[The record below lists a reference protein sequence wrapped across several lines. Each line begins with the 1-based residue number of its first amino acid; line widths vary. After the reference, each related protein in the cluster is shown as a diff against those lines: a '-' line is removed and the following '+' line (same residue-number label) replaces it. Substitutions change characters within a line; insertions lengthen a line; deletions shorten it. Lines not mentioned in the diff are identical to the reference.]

1 MDGLVIDPKEE
12 LVMKLL
18 HYFITEQG
26 YNPIVLHGA
35 KNEIWLENLENDYKV
50 VRIVSNYIHNTE
62 QFDYDTYKTKQI
74 LKQIKKKTLSFK
86 VNTLSI
92 YTDLGDNVNLE
103 SIDNIDCVY
112 IKQESDIDKYSI
124 LKESFPTLKN
134 DLNMKEKGI
143 ELFTKLTSDIND
155 SNEKKSKKAKD
166 IFEMKKPIFTYILV
180 VLNIIIYLLSVII
193 GQNEVITMFGLHPE
207 LVVRGEY
214 YRLFTCMFL
223 HANLLHL
230 IFNMYAL
237 YIIGTQIENFFNKYK
252 FLFIYILS
260 GIIGGLLSMIFTKSW
275 SVGASGAIFGL
286 LGSMLYFGYHYRM
299 YLGTVIKSQIIP
311 IIIINLII
319 GFSSTGIDNAAH
331 IGGLIGGVVSS
342 MMVGV
347 KEKDDKTDR
356 INGIIIGIILI
367 TFLIY
372 IAFTY
377 GR

>member
-1 MDGLVIDPKEE
+1 MDGLVINQKDE

-50 VRIVSNYIHNTE
+50 VRIVSNYIHNME

-86 VNTLSI
+86 MNTLSI

-103 SIDNIDCVY
+103 SNNNIDCVY
-112 IKQESDIDKYSI
+112 IKKESDIEKCSI
-124 LKESFPTLKN
+124 LKESFPTLVK
-134 DLNMKEKGI
+134 DLKMKEKGI

-155 SNEKKSKKAKD
+155 SNEKKSKKAQNL
-166 IFEMKKPIFTYILV
+166 FEMKMPKVTYILV
-180 VLNIIIYLLSVII
+180 ILNIIIYILSLII
-193 GQNEVITMFGLHPE
+193 GKNEMISMFGLHQE
-207 LVVRGEY
+207 LVIRGEY

-223 HANLLHL
+223 HANLMHL
-230 IFNMYAL
+230 LFNVYAL
-237 YIIGTQIENFFNKYK
+237 HIIGTQIENFFDKYK
-252 FLFIYILS
+252 FLFIYLIS
-260 GIIGGLLSMIFTKSW
+260 GLIGGLLSMIFTKTW

-286 LGSMLYFGYHYRM
+286 MGSLLYFGYHYRM
-299 YLGTVIKSQIIP
+299 YLGTVIKSQILP

-319 GFSSTGIDNAAH
+319 GFSSSGIDNAAH

-342 MMVGV
+342 MMVGIKD
-347 KEKDDKTDR
+347 KEDKTDR
-356 INGIIIGIILI
+356 VNGIIIGIILI
-367 TFLIY
+367 AFLIY